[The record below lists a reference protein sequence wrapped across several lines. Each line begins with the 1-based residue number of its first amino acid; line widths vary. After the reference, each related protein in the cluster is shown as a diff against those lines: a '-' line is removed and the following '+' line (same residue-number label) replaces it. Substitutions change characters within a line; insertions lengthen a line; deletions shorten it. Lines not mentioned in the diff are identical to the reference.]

1 MKEDTGSTLSAVV
14 TALSHHFRRDAT
26 PLRAESNRQ
35 TEHTDARTD
44 ADAVKHQSSTWDSVR
59 LLDFF
64 HTGIDCGPAQ
74 IPEPLSDLL

>member
-1 MKEDTGSTLSAVV
+1 MTLMKEDTGSTLSAVV

-44 ADAVKHQSSTWDSVR
+44 ADAVKHQSST
-59 LLDFF
+59 
-64 HTGIDCGPAQ
+64 
-74 IPEPLSDLL
+74 